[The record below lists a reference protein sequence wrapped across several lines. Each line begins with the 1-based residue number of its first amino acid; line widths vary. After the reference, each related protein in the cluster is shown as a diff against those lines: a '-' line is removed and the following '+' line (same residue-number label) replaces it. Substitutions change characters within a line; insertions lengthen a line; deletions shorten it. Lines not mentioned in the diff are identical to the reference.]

1 MVQDA
6 FIRLVAD
13 IAVKDWRERRIMLP
27 SVVIAQACKES
38 AFGRSELA
46 ENAKALFGIKKNG
59 WTGKTYRKK
68 AEEQNPDGSIRTDE
82 DTLWRA
88 YDSWEESIL
97 DHNTYIAERKIGNQ
111 TEPNFS
117 EVIGETNVKKVL
129 AGLVG
134 NGNRESVADMC
145 TDPELRSFVIK
156 GKTAYGYATG
166 LGYPQSLLYDYI
178 LKYNLI
184 QYDIL
189 AVDKNEEVNT
199 MAKKVFI
206 GVGHGGSDPGAVKYL
221 VEKEANLVSAIA
233 CKDLLE
239 SYGVIVKMSRTGDE
253 NDTLTEEINECNAF
267 DPDVAI
273 DIHNN
278 AGGGDGFE
286 AYVTIHGGL
295 GPVMGKNIEAEV
307 IKLGQNSRGVKT
319 RKNSNGLDYYG
330 FVRLT
335 RCPAV
340 IVEGVFVDNATDYK
354 IMDTVAEQRAFGEA
368 YARGILKTLGITEKP
383 NATVNNTLYRVQV
396 GAFANKDNA
405 ERLKKELDYLG
416 YSAIIVTSV

>member
-1 MVQDA
+1 
-6 FIRLVAD
+6 
-13 IAVKDWRERRIMLP
+13 
-27 SVVIAQACKES
+27 
-38 AFGRSELA
+38 
-46 ENAKALFGIKKNG
+46 
-59 WTGKTYRKK
+59 
-68 AEEQNPDGSIRTDE
+68 
-82 DTLWRA
+82 
-88 YDSWEESIL
+88 
-97 DHNTYIAERKIGNQ
+97 
-111 TEPNFS
+111 
-117 EVIGETNVKKVL
+117 
-129 AGLVG
+129 
-134 NGNRESVADMC
+134 
-145 TDPELRSFVIK
+145 
-156 GKTAYGYATG
+156 
-166 LGYPQSLLYDYI
+166 
-178 LKYNLI
+178 
-184 QYDIL
+184 
-189 AVDKNEEVNT
+189 